1 MLFSVNDYNIMNQMY
16 LKRGWNM
23 TIELYGAHYNEIKGY
38 RVIEGKDSY
47 NHYFGGQDCDL
58 PLCKLCNEKMHQI
71 FSLDLK
77 DDRFVELKNDEMNVL
92 LFVSCLNCSMVWEP
106 QYFQLSNGG
115 KTVQI
120 IKQDNTEDWV
130 MEDEYKLPVHLP
142 KTNVKLTNMKNEDIP
157 TDEDSYWEAFDL
169 FGSEYVCRLLGAPLY
184 EDLPEDLACP
194 SCSEAMMYV
203 ATITQDLEKRELISV
218 VDFQFGEMNI
228 YYYLCKECSVMKT
241 EIQST

>member
-77 DDRFVELKNDEMNVL
+77 DDRLVELKNDEMNVL

>member
-1 MLFSVNDYNIMNQMY
+1 
-16 LKRGWNM
+16 M

-47 NHYFGGQDCDL
+47 THYFGGQDCKL
-58 PLCKLCNEKMHQI
+58 PVCKLCGEKMHQI
-71 FSLDLK
+71 LCFDLK
-77 DDRFVELKNDEMNVL
+77 DERLAKFKSGELNVL
-92 LFVSCLNCSMVWEP
+92 PLVSCLNCAMVWEP